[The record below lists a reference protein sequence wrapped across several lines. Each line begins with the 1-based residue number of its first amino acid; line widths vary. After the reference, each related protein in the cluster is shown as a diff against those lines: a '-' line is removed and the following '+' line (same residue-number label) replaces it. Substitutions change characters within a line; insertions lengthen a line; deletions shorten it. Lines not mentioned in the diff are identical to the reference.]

1 MTEDHECRVCDHQ
14 CRLMVFVVRDLD
26 APPSSQLH
34 SLPVHLRQRL
44 YCLPTSPHPA
54 PSAVR
59 LHCWQHF
66 LLLPEITLPTDMM
79 GQSAQE
85 LSLPWEWPLMPDW
98 WQMAYWTR
106 LLSLLSCGSALAPGG
121 SLGMHF
127 PTLSSLCGS
136 SLDNSPWVAAFPSLS
151 HVSTLQPSRTGVSWG
166 YFPYN
171 YYSESLS
178 QRQLLE
184 VSTLW

>member
-1 MTEDHECRVCDHQ
+1 MHLQVHNCI
-14 CRLMVFVVRDLD
+14 
-26 APPSSQLH
+26 PSLYTWGRGCIACPRPLT
-34 SLPVHLRQRL
+34 LPLQRSGS
-44 YCLPTSPHPA
+44 TA
-54 PSAVR
+54 N
-59 LHCWQHF
+59 WQRF

-121 SLGMHF
+121 SLGMHL

-178 QRQLLE
+178 QRQFLE